1 MSGTTLSP
9 ASSTSP
15 YGADPCDRRTSTTRS
30 LLGYGVIVGPVYT
43 VVSLAQALTRQGFDV
58 RRHQW
63 SLLENGDL
71 GWIQIA
77 NFVVSGAML
86 VAYAAGLGR
95 ALAGGT
101 GSRWAPRLTAVFG
114 LCLMAAGVFTADPA
128 LGFPAGTPDGPGHI
142 SWHGMLHFTA
152 AGVGFVAVAASCFV
166 LGRRYAEQGRRPLAR
181 YSRATGLVF
190 LAGFLCVASGAG
202 STIANLLFVGAVVAL
217 WAWVTIVARDAYRSV
232 RPAGS

>member
-9 ASSTSP
+9 TSSTSP
-15 YGADPCDRRTSTTRS
+15 YSADRCDRRTSITRS

-43 VVSLAQALTRQGFDV
+43 VVSLAQALSRQGFDV

-71 GWIQIA
+71 GWIQIT
-77 NFVVSGAML
+77 NFIVSGAML
-86 VAYAAGLGR
+86 LAYAAGLRR
-95 ALAGGT
+95 ALRDGP
-101 GSRWAPRLTAVFG
+101 GSRWAPPLTAVCG
-114 LCLMAAGVFTADPA
+114 LCLIAAGTFTADPA
-128 LGFPAGTPDGPGHI
+128 LGFPAGTPDGPGTI
-142 SWHGMLHFTA
+142 SWHGMLHFAA

-166 LGRRYAEQGRRPLAR
+166 LGRRQAARGRRGLAR

-190 LAGFLCVASGAG
+190 LGGFLCVASGAG
-202 STIANLLFVGAVVAL
+202 NIVANLLFVGAVVAL
-217 WAWVTIVARDAYRSV
+217 WAWVSVAALDAYQSA